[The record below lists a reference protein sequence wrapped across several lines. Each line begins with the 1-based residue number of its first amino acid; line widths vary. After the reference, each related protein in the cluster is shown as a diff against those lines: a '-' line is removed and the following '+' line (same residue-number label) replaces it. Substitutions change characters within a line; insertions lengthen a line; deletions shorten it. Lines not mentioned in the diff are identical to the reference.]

1 VIDQLSMPT
10 IALVNN
16 KGGVGKS
23 TTAVHLSSWLEK
35 RRKRVMLVD
44 ADAHESSSR
53 WLDKR
58 ESNIK
63 YLAFTN
69 PDQILNDIP
78 KLAEN
83 TDFLVVDAPA
93 GMAETT
99 RAILLRAD
107 LAVCPCQPTTL
118 DTDSTE
124 QNLQPIKQAQSLRDG
139 KPYALLLLSKA
150 QRNTKAKK
158 DALHWIKQS
167 GFHWLTSCIHQRQIF
182 TQLYD
187 KGLTIWDFENSVSP
201 ANQASAE
208 YEVVFN
214 SILNWGGLCLKET

>member
-1 VIDQLSMPT
+1 MPT
-10 IALVNN
+10 IALVNS

-23 TTAVHLSSWLEK
+23 TTAVHFSRWLEK
-35 RRKRVMLVD
+35 RRKQVNLVD
-44 ADAHESSSR
+44 ADAQESSSR
-53 WLDKR
+53 WLRNR

-69 PDQILNDIP
+69 PDQILDDIP
-78 KLAEN
+78 ELAEN

-124 QNLQPIKQAQSLRDG
+124 QTLQLIKQAQSVRDG
-139 KPYALLLLSKA
+139 QPYALLLLSKA
-150 QRNTKAKK
+150 QKNTKAKK
-158 DALHWIKQS
+158 DALDWIKQS
-167 GFHWLTSCIHQRQIF
+167 GFHWLTSSIHQRQIF
-182 TQLYD
+182 TRLYD

-208 YEVVFN
+208 YEIIFN
-214 SILNWGGLCLKET
+214 SILKWGELWLKET

>member
-1 VIDQLSMPT
+1 MPT
-10 IALVNN
+10 IALVNS

-23 TTAVHLSSWLEK
+23 TTAVHFSSWLEK

-53 WLDKR
+53 WLDNR
-58 ESNIK
+58 ESKID
-63 YLAFTN
+63 YFAFTDPN
-69 PDQILNDIP
+69 RILDSMP
-78 KLAEN
+78 RLAEK

-124 QNLQPIKQAQSLRDG
+124 QTLQTIKQAQSLRDS
-139 KPYALLLLSKA
+139 KPYALLVLSKA

-158 DALHWIKQS
+158 DALHWFKRS
-167 GFHWLTSCIHQRQIF
+167 GFHWLTTSIHQRQF
-182 TQLYD
+182 LTGLYD

>member
-1 VIDQLSMPT
+1 MPT
-10 IALVNN
+10 IALVNS

-23 TTAVHLSSWLEK
+23 TTAVHFSSWLEK
-35 RRKRVMLVD
+35 RRKRVILVD
-44 ADAHESSSR
+44 ADAQKSSSR
-53 WLDKR
+53 WLKNR
-58 ESNIK
+58 KSNIE
-63 YLAFTN
+63 YLVFTN

-78 KLAEN
+78 ELTEH
-83 TDFLVVDAPA
+83 TDFLIVDAPA
-93 GMAETT
+93 GMAEIT

-124 QNLQPIKQAQSLRDG
+124 QTLQLTKQAQSVRDG
-139 KPYALLLLSKA
+139 QPYALLLLSKA

-158 DALHWIKQS
+158 DALDWIKQS

-182 TQLYD
+182 TRLYD
-187 KGLTIWDFENSVSP
+187 KGLTVWDFENSVSP

-208 YEVVFN
+208 YEVIFN
-214 SILNWGGLCLKET
+214 SILNWENYG

>member
-1 VIDQLSMPT
+1 MPT

-35 RRKRVMLVD
+35 RRKRVMLID

-53 WLDKR
+53 WLDNR
-58 ESNIK
+58 ESKID
-63 YLAFTN
+63 YFAFTDPN
-69 PDQILNDIP
+69 RILDSMP
-78 KLAEN
+78 RLAEK

-124 QNLQPIKQAQSLRDG
+124 QNLEPIKQAQSLRDG

-150 QRNTKAKK
+150 QKNTKAKK

-182 TQLYD
+182 TRLYD

-208 YEVVFN
+208 YKVVFN
-214 SILNWGGLCLKET
+214 SILNWGNCA

>member
-1 VIDQLSMPT
+1 MPT
-10 IALVNN
+10 IALVNS

-23 TTAVHLSSWLEK
+23 TTAVHFSRWLEK
-35 RRKRVMLVD
+35 RRKQVMLVD
-44 ADAHESSSR
+44 ADAQESSSR
-53 WLDKR
+53 WLDNR
-58 ESNIK
+58 ESNIE
-63 YLAFTN
+63 YLAFTDPN
-69 PDQILNDIP
+69 RILDSMP
-78 KLAEN
+78 KLAEK
-83 TDFLVVDAPA
+83 TDFMIVDAPA
-93 GMAETT
+93 GMTETT

-124 QNLQPIKQAQSLRDG
+124 QTLQLIKQAQSVRDG
-139 KPYALLLLSKA
+139 QPYALLLLSKA

-182 TQLYD
+182 TRLYD

-214 SILNWGGLCLKET
+214 SILNWGNCA

>member
-1 VIDQLSMPT
+1 MPT
-10 IALVNN
+10 IALVNS

-23 TTAVHLSSWLEK
+23 TTAVHFSSWLEK
-35 RRKRVMLVD
+35 RRKRVMLID

-58 ESNIK
+58 ESNIE
-63 YLAFTN
+63 YLAFTDPN
-69 PDQILNDIP
+69 RILDSIP
-78 KLAEN
+78 KLAEK
-83 TDFLVVDAPA
+83 TDFMVVDAPA

-124 QNLQPIKQAQSLRDG
+124 QTLQTIKQAQSLRDG
-139 KPYALLLLSKA
+139 KPYALLVLSKA

-158 DALHWIKQS
+158 DALHWFKQS
-167 GFHWLTSCIHQRQIF
+167 GFHWLTTSIHQRQF
-182 TQLYD
+182 LTGLYD

-208 YEVVFN
+208 YKVVFN
-214 SILNWGGLCLKET
+214 SILSWGNYA